1 MLAAG
6 FAWCQHTPVC
16 RVAAADERGAD
27 GAGDADDEYQ
37 LCNSTNLLVA
47 GCNQWDKLL
56 TQSLL

>member
-27 GAGDADDEYQ
+27 EARDAGDEYQ
-37 LCNSTNLLVA
+37 LCNSTNLLVE
-47 GCNQWDKLL
+47 GCNQWDK
-56 TQSLL
+56 